1 MFGINSFYYT
11 EIVKYKRSI
20 RNTLLL
26 YLRSEDEEGVLT
38 TIDQLA
44 PLFLVD
50 HDNIDKPFYT
60 AEEMELVSAVLNA
73 YFAGEETTVTL
84 QKADAE
90 KYIDLAMNKRLTL
103 EQNETLAMRLAK
115 HYNDTCSNELL
126 LMDMNV
132 FAQVCRS
139 IDDPQ

>member
-11 EIVKYKRSI
+11 EIIKYKRQM

-26 YLRSEDEEGVLT
+26 YLRSETQEGVLT
-38 TIDQLA
+38 TIGNLA

-50 HDNIDKPFYT
+50 HDNIDKPFYSD
-60 AEEMELVSAVLNA
+60 AEMEIVTAVLDA
-73 YFAGEETTVTL
+73 YFAGDDLAINL
-84 QKADAE
+84 QREDVE
-90 KYIDLAMNKRLTL
+90 KYIDLAMNKRLTK
-103 EQNETLAMRLAK
+103 EQNEPLAMALAK

-126 LMDMNV
+126 RMDMDV

>member
-11 EIVKYKRSI
+11 EIVKYKRNV

-50 HDNIDKPFYT
+50 HDNIEKPFYA
-60 AEEMELVSAVLNA
+60 AEELEIVSAVLDA
-73 YFAGEETTVTL
+73 YFAGENTIVTL
-84 QKADAE
+84 HKADAE
-90 KYIDLAMNKRLTL
+90 KYIDLAMNKRLTK
-103 EQNETLAMRLAK
+103 EQNEPLAMALAK
-115 HYNDTCSNELL
+115 HYNDTCDNELL
-126 LMDMNV
+126 LMDMAV